1 MLLTSFIAFLILH
14 WTFTSHYLQAATLF
28 RLSFAE
34 KSNSAQRKIHCR
46 RLFLVGMDLIMY
58 SLLVIAYGIFVSC
71 NLGNYTNWIKE
82 LQRFRNYTVFSFTLI
97 GIISMTYLQRR
108 SCKLKGMGIHSDSLI
123 MKVYVSLLVLISIGI
138 ASSTVLL
145 YQMLDSKTQP
155 VLLLR
160 LNIAFTTIYTL
171 LIVLFHIHKLQQN
184 DVWLI

>member
-28 RLSFAE
+28 RLSFVE

-71 NLGNYTNWIKE
+71 NLGNYTDWIEE

-108 SCKLKGMGIHSDSLI
+108 SRKLKGMGIHSDSLI

-145 YQMLDSKTQP
+145 Y
-155 VLLLR
+155 
-160 LNIAFTTIYTL
+160 
-171 LIVLFHIHKLQQN
+171 
-184 DVWLI
+184 